1 MKKNLLWKFFAVLFV
16 FSFLFP
22 VDVWGITQQDCEMRA
37 EKNELDLLNEDD
49 LKACVNFFNQSRQ
62 SRTSQ
67 RLTLES
73 ELNNLNKAILITST
87 NILVTT
93 REIGNLEK
101 EIINLTSKIGQL
113 DLSLDEISEILAKR
127 IAETYKKGKV
137 DFVSLFLSSQNFSDF
152 VSRFKYLRVV
162 QIHDRSLMIQMETAR
177 TNFEDQKTLKEQKQ
191 EELDAAKK
199 KLESQKILLTQQKT
213 AKDNLLAATKNDE
226 RRYQQLQSQAQ
237 AQLAAFRKFVTS
249 QGGATILSN
258 QTKCDGWGCYYN
270 QRDSQWGNMLIGL
283 SGITMADAGCLVSS
297 VAMIAK
303 HYGKNITPAD
313 IASSPA
319 AFEWTTAYMKK
330 SWSDKGMSVSRSGF
344 SPSEDRVNNEIN
356 AGRPVIVGVY
366 GTYNYP
372 EHFIVIKGKDSRD
385 YIMNDPF
392 MENGNDRPLTDKYSF
407 SDIVRVDLVS
417 VN

>member
-152 VSRFKYLRVV
+152 VSRYKYLRVV
-162 QIHDRSLMIQMETAR
+162 QLHDRSLMVQMETAR
-177 TNFEDQKTLKEQKQ
+177 TNFEDQKMLKEQKQ
-191 EELDAAKK
+191 TELETAKK
-199 KLESQKILLTQQKT
+199 KLESQKTLLAQQKSI
-213 AKDNLLAATKNDE
+213 KDNLLTITKNDE
-226 RRYQQLQSQAQ
+226 RRYQELQAKVQAR
-237 AQLAAFRKFVTS
+237 LATFRKFVTS
-249 QGGATILSN
+249 QGGATILFN
-258 QTKCDGWGCYYN
+258 QTKCDSWGCYYS
-270 QRDSQWGNMLIGL
+270 QRDSLWGNMFLGGTNYL
-283 SGITMADAGCLVSS
+283 MKDSGCFITS
-297 VAMIAK
+297 VAMLAS
-303 HYGKNITPAD
+303 HSGKDIKPND
-313 IASSPA
+313 IAQLPA
-319 AFEWTTAYMKK
+319 AVTSGGDLK
-330 SWSDKGMSVSRSGF
+330 WSFNVSGVNISI
-344 SPSEDRVNNEIN
+344 SSASKNELDQKLSE
-356 AGRPVIVGVY
+356 GKPVIAGLY
-366 GTYNYP
+366 SGP
-372 EHFIVIKGKDSRD
+372 DHFIVIKEKRDNDYVMYDPFLPDGGKDVHLLS
-385 YIMNDPF
+385 
-392 MENGNDRPLTDKYSF
+392 EKYNV
-407 SDIVRVDLVS
+407 SDITSLRLV
-417 VN
+417 NF

>member
-1 MKKNLLWKFFAVLFV
+1 MKKNLLWRLLVVLFV

-22 VDVWGITQQDCEMRA
+22 IKVLGITQQDCEMRA
-37 EKNELDLLNEDD
+37 EKGELDLLNEDD
-49 LKACVNFFNQSRQ
+49 LKACVNFFSQSRQ

-93 REIGNLEK
+93 REISNLEK

-152 VSRFKYLRVV
+152 VSRFKYLRIV
-162 QIHDRSLMIQMETAR
+162 QLHDRQLMIQMETAR

-199 KLESQKILLTQQKT
+199 KLESQKILLTQQKA
-213 AKDNLLAATKNDE
+213 AKDNLLADTKNDE

-237 AQLAAFRKFVTS
+237 SQLAAFRKFVTA
-249 QGGATILSN
+249 QGGAGILSN
-258 QTKCDGWGCYYN
+258 QTKCDDWGCYYN

-283 SGITMADAGCLVSS
+283 SNITMADAGCLVSS
-297 VAMIAK
+297 VAMVAK

-313 IASSPA
+313 IASSLA
-319 AFEWTTAYMKK
+319 AFELTTAYLKK

-344 SPSEDRVNNEIN
+344 SPSEDKVNNEIN
-356 AGRPVIVGVY
+356 SGRPVIVGLY

-372 EHFIVIKGKDSRD
+372 EHFIVIKGKDSRG

-392 MENGNDRPLTDKYSF
+392 MENGNDKPLTDKYSF

-417 VN
+417 IN

>member
-1 MKKNLLWKFFAVLFV
+1 MKKNLLWRLFAVFFV

-22 VDVWGITQQDCEMRA
+22 MSVWGITQEDCEMRA
-37 EKNELDLLNEDD
+37 EKGELDLLNEDD
-49 LKACVNFFNQSRQ
+49 LKACVNFFNQSRL
-62 SRTSQ
+62 SKTSQ
-67 RLTLES
+67 RLTLEE
-73 ELNNLNKAILITST
+73 ELNKLNKAILITST

-93 REIGNLEK
+93 REISNLEK

-152 VSRFKYLRVV
+152 VSRFKYLRIV
-162 QIHDRSLMIQMETAR
+162 QLHDRQLMIQMETAR

-199 KLESQKILLTQQKT
+199 KLESQKILLTQQKA
-213 AKDNLLAATKNDE
+213 AKDDLLAATKNDE
-226 RRYQQLQSQAQ
+226 RKYQQLQSQAQ

-258 QTKCDGWGCYYN
+258 QTKCDDWGCYYN
-270 QRDSQWGNMLIGL
+270 QRDSQWGNIPIGL
-283 SGITMADAGCLVSS
+283 SDITMADAGCLVSS

-344 SPSEDRVNNEIN
+344 SPSEDRVNNEIS
-356 AGRPVIVGVY
+356 AGRPVIVGLY

-372 EHFIVIKGKDSRD
+372 EHFIVIKGKDSRG

-407 SDIVRVDLVS
+407 SDVVRVDLVS
-417 VN
+417 IN

>member
-162 QIHDRSLMIQMETAR
+162 QIHDRNLMIQMETAR

-199 KLESQKILLTQQKT
+199 KLESQKTLLAQQKT
-213 AKDNLLAATKNDE
+213 IKDNLLTVTKNDE
-226 RRYQQLQSQAQ
+226 KRYQQLQAQ
-237 AQLAAFRKFVTS
+237 AEIQLSAFRKFVTS

-258 QTKCDGWGCYYN
+258 QTKCDDWGCYYN
-270 QRDSQWGNMLIGL
+270 QRDSQWGNMSLGGSSYSMKD
-283 SGITMADAGCLVSS
+283 SGCFVTS
-297 VAMIAK
+297 VAMLAS
-303 HYGKNITPAD
+303 HSGKDIKPND
-313 IASSPA
+313 IAQLPA
-319 AFEWTTAYMKK
+319 AVTSGGYLK
-330 SWSDKGMSVSRSGF
+330 WSFNVKGTNISISSA
-344 SPSEDRVNNEIN
+344 SKNELDQRL
-356 AGRPVIVGVY
+356 AGGPVIAGLY
-366 GTYNYP
+366 SRP
-372 EHFIVIKGKDSRD
+372 DHFIVILRKDGD
-385 YIMNDPF
+385 NYIMHDPF
-392 MENGNDRPLTDKYSF
+392 LENGANRPLTDKYNV
-407 SDIVRVDLVS
+407 SDITSLRLVS
-417 VN
+417 F